1 MYNIP
6 EGENVMYYAIIGDIK
21 NSKDIENRYEVQ
33 EKLKHI
39 LNNVNLNY
47 KDNIKANFLITLGDE
62 FQGLLSKSED
72 ILEIVKY
79 IQREM
84 YPIKLRFG
92 IGVGEISTKIE
103 KKAAIGADGPAF
115 YAARQMIDF
124 LREEEK
130 HLRNQAPDI
139 QVAFYNK
146 ESFIIDEINMMLTLT
161 KIIEDNWT
169 DKQRYTIW
177 DMMLNG
183 GSQEICAKRMKTS
196 QSTIARRLIDGKYLI
211 YIKALKTIGEAM
223 NRLGGNDD
231 I

>member
-1 MYNIP
+1 
-6 EGENVMYYAIIGDIK
+6 MYYAIIGDIK

-39 LNNVNLNY
+39 LNNVNSNY

-115 YAARQMIDF
+115 YAARQ
-124 LREEEK
+124 
-130 HLRNQAPDI
+130 NQAPDI

>member
-1 MYNIP
+1 
-6 EGENVMYYAIIGDIK
+6 
-21 NSKDIENRYEVQ
+21 
-33 EKLKHI
+33 
-39 LNNVNLNY
+39 
-47 KDNIKANFLITLGDE
+47 
-62 FQGLLSKSED
+62 
-72 ILEIVKY
+72 
-79 IQREM
+79 
-84 YPIKLRFG
+84 
-92 IGVGEISTKIE
+92 
-103 KKAAIGADGPAF
+103 
-115 YAARQMIDF
+115 MIDF

-211 YIKALKTIGEAM
+211 YIKSLKTIGEAM
-223 NRLGGNDD
+223 NRLEENDD